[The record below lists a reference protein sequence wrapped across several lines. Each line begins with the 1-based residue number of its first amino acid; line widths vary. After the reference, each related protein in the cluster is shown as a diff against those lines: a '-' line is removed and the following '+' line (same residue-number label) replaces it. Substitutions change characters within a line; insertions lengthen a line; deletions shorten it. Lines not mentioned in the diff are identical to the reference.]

1 MASAAELTE
10 VVKKNLEQ
18 RGVLNQVKARIRAE
32 VYNAID
38 RPADNRPVISNEN
51 ILINE
56 LIREYLDFNKYHYT
70 SSLLTAESGMAK
82 EPLDREFLRTELNV
96 VEDAPSRSV
105 PLLYSIVE
113 HYTQKGPA
121 VNSRQQ
127 KPRSA
132 FMEHVTKDEMDASG
146 PDEPIV
152 VRGGHR

>member
-1 MASAAELTE
+1 MASVGELTE

-32 VYNAID
+32 VYNAIE
-38 RPADNRPVISNEN
+38 RPAEGRPIITNEN

-56 LIREYLDFNKYHYT
+56 LIREYLEFNKYQYT
-70 SSLLTAESGMAK
+70 SSVLTAESGMAK

-105 PLLYSIVE
+105 PLLYSIVA

-121 VNSRQQ
+121 TNPQQQ

-132 FMEHVTKDEMDASG
+132 FLEHITKDEMGPSG

-152 VRGGHR
+152 VKGGHR